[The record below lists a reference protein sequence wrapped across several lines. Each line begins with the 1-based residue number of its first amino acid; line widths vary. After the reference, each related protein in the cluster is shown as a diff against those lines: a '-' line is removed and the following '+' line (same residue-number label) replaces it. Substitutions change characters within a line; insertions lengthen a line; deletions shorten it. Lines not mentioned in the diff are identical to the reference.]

1 MYARLRPSYQF
12 FAWWGRKRWPS
23 DSHSKVVNGV
33 RPKKNAEKSTY
44 PPPADGL
51 CVPFLCKRV
60 VGCKRCPSSSPLRA
74 LGEVSQL
81 HRVQGFAKKCSGLAH
96 TPQGGR
102 EVVTQT
108 RCAVYGG
115 YGCENLLQAVFS
127 FSGPFISGVNR
138 PPSNPTQKRLRG
150 PACKGFKRL

>member
-1 MYARLRPSYQF
+1 MPALGKSVQR
-12 FAWWGRKRWPS
+12 RKTPI
-23 DSHSKVVNGV
+23 
-33 RPKKNAEKSTY
+33 PKKDREKSTC

-96 TPQGGR
+96 TSQGGR
-102 EVVTQT
+102 GVVTQT
-108 RCAVYGG
+108 RCPIYGG

-127 FSGPFISGVNR
+127 FSEPFISGPNQSL
-138 PPSNPTQKRLRG
+138 SNPTQKRL
-150 PACKGFKRL
+150 